1 MNYEKF
7 CAILN
12 KHIFKGEK
20 KELLRRVAEN
30 PERFIGL
37 FRPTKPG
44 AKILQH
50 LLQSHEIRMGDA
62 LEEIIEQILKDIGFE
77 ILSKTIVNEEGE
89 QLSLDQYF
97 TDGRM
102 YYFIEQK
109 VRDDHDSTKKRGQ
122 ISNFETKLEILHK
135 RHGSLLF
142 GFLYFID
149 PDLSKNKNYYLQELE
164 RLEKFY
170 GVKLSLFYGKE
181 LFDYFKI
188 PEIWNNILSWLKQWK
203 DSLPELP
210 EINFDTAPEES
221 FEEIRNLE
229 LRSWR
234 KFLENDKLWEEGI
247 VKAIFRDGTTL
258 KLLLEFFK
266 VQHNIPYTQLANLLA
281 ERIKEYYGDEN
292 E

>member
-1 MNYEKF
+1 MNYEDF
-7 CAILN
+7 CTILN

-20 KELLRRVAEN
+20 KELLRKIAEN

-77 ILSKTIVNEEGE
+77 TLSKTIVNEEGE

-97 TDGRM
+97 TDRRT

-135 RHGSLLF
+135 KHGSDLI
-142 GFLYFID
+142 GIMYFID

-170 GVKLSLFYGKE
+170 DVTLNLFYGKE
-181 LFDYFKI
+181 LFEYFKHR
-188 PEIWNNILSWLKQWK
+188 EIWDNILSWLKQWK

-210 EINFDTAPEES
+210 EINLDSTPKES
-221 FEEIRNLE
+221 FEEIKDLE
-229 LRSWR
+229 LRTWR
-234 KFLENDKLWEEGI
+234 KILENEKLWNEGI
-247 VKAIFRDGTTL
+247 IWAIFREGTTL
-258 KLLLEFFK
+258 QLLLEFFK
-266 VQHNIPYTQLANLLA
+266 NQHTTSYNQLVILLT
-281 ERIKEYYGDEN
+281 EKLSKYYDNGN
-292 E
+292 R

>member
-1 MNYEKF
+1 MNYQKF

-12 KHIFKGEK
+12 KHIFEGEK
-20 KELLRRVAEN
+20 KELLRRIAES

-62 LEEIIEQILKDIGFE
+62 LEEIIEEILKSLGFR
-77 ILSKTIVNEEGE
+77 ILSKSMTNESGE
-89 QLSLDQYF
+89 TLLLDQYF
-97 TDGRM
+97 TDGKA
-102 YYFIEQK
+102 YCFIEQK

-135 RHGSLLF
+135 KHGSGLL
-142 GFLYFID
+142 GIMYFID
-149 PDLSKNKNYYLQELE
+149 PDLSKNKNYYLQELK
-164 RLEKFY
+164 RLEEFY
-170 GVKLSLFYGKE
+170 GIKLSLFYGKE
-181 LFDYFKI
+181 LFDYLKR
-188 PEIWNNILSWLKQWK
+188 PEIWENILLWLKQWK

-221 FEEIRNLE
+221 FEEIKDLE
-229 LRSWR
+229 LRNWR
-234 KFLENDKLWEEGI
+234 KILENHKLWEEGI
-247 VKAIFRDGTTL
+247 IKAIFREGTTL
-258 KLLLEFFK
+258 KRLLDFFND
-266 VQHNIPYTQLANLLA
+266 QHSIPYAQLSNLLT
-281 ERIKEYYGDEN
+281 ERIKEYYVDGN